1 MDNYIKS
8 NNDNFNNWS
17 NYYIETMKLY
27 NNKKNNII
35 MKYLSRNKNIN
46 ENTVLKN
53 LNLKWNLINLN
64 NNESISY
71 KFIDN
76 LIKRDKITY
85 TENELTI
92 YNNEKYK
99 NVCFDINNIID
110 IENIYDINILNL
122 SLNPNLKWNDIQKY
136 NKIKF
141 DYGYLSRNKN
151 IKLKNI
157 FENMNKGWDFGE
169 IVRNPIFH
177 ISKINQNKTFMRHKK
192 EYFENPNFDFI
203 EYLTY
208 VSIKNYSEI
217 NRSIH
222 SNENFNLKM
231 INDINKLYPEF
242 IFDYDLI
249 SDKKNIKID
258 YILSK
263 NENWN
268 IYFISQNPNLRFN
281 FIMNYDYEWNYES
294 MLLNTFDIEREEYFI
309 NMKNNYQ

>member
-1 MDNYIKS
+1 
-8 NNDNFNNWS
+8 
-17 NYYIETMKLY
+17 
-27 NNKKNNII
+27 
-35 MKYLSRNKNIN
+35 
-46 ENTVLKN
+46 
-53 LNLKWNLINLN
+53 
-64 NNESISY
+64 
-71 KFIDN
+71 
-76 LIKRDKITY
+76 
-85 TENELTI
+85 
-92 YNNEKYK
+92 
-99 NVCFDINNIID
+99 
-110 IENIYDINILNL
+110 
-122 SLNPNLKWNDIQKY
+122 
-136 NKIKF
+136 
-141 DYGYLSRNKN
+141 
-151 IKLKNI
+151 
-157 FENMNKGWDFGE
+157 
-169 IVRNPIFH
+169 
-177 ISKINQNKTFMRHKK
+177 MRHKK

>member
-27 NNKKNNII
+27 NNKKNNIN

-46 ENTVLKN
+46 ENTLLKN

-141 DYGYLSRNKN
+141 DYG
-151 IKLKNI
+151 
-157 FENMNKGWDFGE
+157 
-169 IVRNPIFH
+169 
-177 ISKINQNKTFMRHKK
+177 
-192 EYFENPNFDFI
+192 
-203 EYLTY
+203 
-208 VSIKNYSEI
+208 
-217 NRSIH
+217 
-222 SNENFNLKM
+222 
-231 INDINKLYPEF
+231 
-242 IFDYDLI
+242 
-249 SDKKNIKID
+249 
-258 YILSK
+258 
-263 NENWN
+263 
-268 IYFISQNPNLRFN
+268 
-281 FIMNYDYEWNYES
+281 
-294 MLLNTFDIEREEYFI
+294 
-309 NMKNNYQ
+309 